1 MPKAELRVHVDI
13 AEHSRALH
21 INVKYARC
29 RVVVPALHDE
39 KLNLVRAISVDGN
52 RERQRAVALRV
63 EHGGVPGVVCVCV
76 CVCVWMG
83 VCVRVCV
90 RVRVCVCVC
99 VRARARVCVCV
110 CKRNGECESNDVCNK
125 SSIWCRVRLWT
136 QRQVWVQ

>member
-76 CVCVWMG
+76 CVCVCVDG
-83 VCVRVCV
+83 CVCACVCACAC
-90 RVRVCVCVC
+90 VCVCVC
-99 VRARARVCVCV
+99 ARACVCVCV
-110 CKRNGECESNDVCNK
+110 
-125 SSIWCRVRLWT
+125 
-136 QRQVWVQ
+136 